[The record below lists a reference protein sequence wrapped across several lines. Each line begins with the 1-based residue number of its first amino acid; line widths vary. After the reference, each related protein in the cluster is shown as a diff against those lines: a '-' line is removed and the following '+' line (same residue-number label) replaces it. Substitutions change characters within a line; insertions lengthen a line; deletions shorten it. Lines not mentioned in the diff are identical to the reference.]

1 MATKAT
7 IIRAELEIA
16 DMNRN
21 YYQTHQL
28 TLAQHPSETHE
39 RVMMRLVA
47 FALHANEERL
57 SFTRGIST
65 DTEPDL
71 WQKDLS
77 DQIGLWIELDQIDE
91 KRIKRACGV
100 ADQVVIYT
108 CQPRNA
114 LPWWKQMEARLK
126 RFGNLTVAAIDVI
139 SDCRIEALLN
149 RSMQL
154 QCTVQDNTVHLSNS
168 SQSVELRSRSLM

>member
-1 MATKAT
+1 VAIKAT
-7 IIRAELEIA
+7 IIKAELEIA

-39 RVMMRLVA
+39 RVMMRLVT
-47 FALHANEERL
+47 FALHANEQL
-57 SFTRGIST
+57 GFTRGIST

-71 WQKDLS
+71 WQKDLT
-77 DQIGLWIELDQIDE
+77 DRIELWIELGQIDE

-108 CQPRNA
+108 YQPRNA

-126 RFGNLTVAAIDVI
+126 RFSNLTVAAIDVI
-139 SDCRIEALLN
+139 SDCKIEALAN

-154 QCTVQDNTVHLSNS
+154 QCSVQDNTVYLSNS
-168 SQSVELRSRSLM
+168 SESVELRIRSLM